1 MAFARWAPPSPKRHG
16 AELAHPSGSADDRAR
31 RPRARYL
38 THWWSRLTWV
48 VHERVWTA
56 AAPPTSECTYCF
68 EVMWILPQQPAEL
81 PKVMTS

>member
-38 THWWSRLTWV
+38 THWWSRGLFTSVYGLRQLRRLLGQEPHDLEAIGALTGD
-48 VHERVWTA
+48 
-56 AAPPTSECTYCF
+56 
-68 EVMWILPQQPAEL
+68 Q
-81 PKVMTS
+81 